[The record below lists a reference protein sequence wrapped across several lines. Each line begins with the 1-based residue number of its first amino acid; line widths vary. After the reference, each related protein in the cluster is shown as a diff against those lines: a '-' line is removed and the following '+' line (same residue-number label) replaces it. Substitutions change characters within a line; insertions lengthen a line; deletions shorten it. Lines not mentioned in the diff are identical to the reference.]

1 MFLASIKEV
10 IPTPQTW
17 VGAYHIGGNS
27 DYRDGDNDNNVGD
40 NNNAICDNNN
50 AICDN
55 NNAICDDDNTDAD
68 NQRDDDCS
76 ATSAQVL
83 STPNL
88 G

>member
-17 VGAYHIGGNS
+17 VGAYNI
-27 DYRDGDNDNNVGD
+27 DGDNGDDVGD
-40 NNNAICDNNN
+40 
-50 AICDN
+50 
-55 NNAICDDDNTDAD
+55 DD
-68 NQRDDDCS
+68 RDDDCA

>member
-17 VGAYHIGGNS
+17 VGAYHIDGNS
-27 DYRDGDNDNNVGD
+27 DYHCGDSGNTGVDNDNTGNSDDRGGDNGDDVGD
-40 NNNAICDNNN
+40 
-50 AICDN
+50 
-55 NNAICDDDNTDAD
+55 DD
-68 NQRDDDCS
+68 RDDDCA

>member
-1 MFLASIKEV
+1 MKMLMFKAVIKQV
-10 IPTPQTW
+10 IPTLQTW

-50 AICDN
+50 AICD
-55 NNAICDDDNTDAD
+55 DDNTDAD

-83 STPNL
+83 STANL

>member
-1 MFLASIKEV
+1 MFMAGSNQV

-17 VGAYHIGGNS
+17 VGAYNIDGNS
-27 DYRDGDNDNNVGD
+27 DYCGCDNDNTGGDNDNTGNTDGCGGDNGDNVGD
-40 NNNAICDNNN
+40 DE
-50 AICDN
+50 
-55 NNAICDDDNTDAD
+55 
-68 NQRDDDCS
+68 RDDDCS